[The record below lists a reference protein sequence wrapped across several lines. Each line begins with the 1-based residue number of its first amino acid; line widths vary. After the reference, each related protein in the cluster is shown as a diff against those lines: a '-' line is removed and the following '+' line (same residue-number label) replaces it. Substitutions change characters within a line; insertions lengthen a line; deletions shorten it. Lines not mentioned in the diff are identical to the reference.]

1 MALKDTYFSIK
12 IKMPGEKSTHKKMIN
27 SFVSHM
33 TNLTF
38 SLFSII
44 MKAKKK
50 NTKCE
55 ILKKTL
61 IGTLHSHENND

>member
-1 MALKDTYFSIK
+1 MS
-12 IKMPGEKSTHKKMIN
+12 GEKSTHKKMIN

-33 TNLTF
+33 LNLTF
-38 SLFSII
+38 SLFSVI
-44 MKAKKK
+44 MKAKK

-55 ILKKTL
+55 IFKKIL